1 MKTQTKTQTKTKKRT
16 STKELVLVA
25 MLGAISAVL
34 MLLEFNVPLVLP
46 FIKMDFSEL
55 PIILGGFVLGPG
67 AGVGVIVI
75 KILLN
80 FVFNGTVTAGVGE
93 VANFVLSLCYM
104 LPSVLIYQKMR
115 TKKWAALAMVI
126 GTVFASLMSVLM
138 NTYVMFP
145 VYGKAFHLPMD
156 AIVAIGASV
165 NPAVDSL
172 LSLMLFSVLPFNL
185 FKYGVVSLLTF
196 LVYKR
201 LAGFIRNII

>member
-1 MKTQTKTQTKTKKRT
+1 MTKTNNKTKKGT
-16 STKELVLVA
+16 NIKKLVLVA

-34 MLLEFNVPLVLP
+34 MLFEFNVPLVLP

-55 PIILGGFVLGPG
+55 PIILGGFILGPG
-67 AGVGVIVI
+67 AGTGVILI

-80 FVFNGTVTAGVGE
+80 FVFNGSVTAGVGE

-104 LPSVLIYQKMR
+104 LPSVLIYRTKK
-115 TKKWAALAMVI
+115 TKKWAAASMAI
-126 GTVFASLMSVLM
+126 GTVVAGVASVFM

-145 VYGKAFHLPMD
+145 VYGKVFGLSMD
-156 AIVAIGASV
+156 AIVGICAGV

-172 LSLMLFSVLPFNL
+172 LTMMLFSVLPFNL
-185 FKYGVVSLLTF
+185 FKYGVVSVLTF

-201 LAGFIRNII
+201 VAGFIRNIGA